1 MKRANRISS
10 RRCLTNANLLRF
22 LAFLVVCL
30 CLTVGTVLAGDKG
43 ETKKETKKE
52 VKLDQK
58 KKAESEEKTVI
69 TGSLIPQ
76 KVKPNRIPV
85 TTSPVIIIGRQ
96 DIERSGAATVLEVLK
111 KQGTGR

>member
-1 MKRANRISS
+1 MKTPNRISS

-22 LAFLVVCL
+22 LAFLVVSL

-52 VKLDQK
+52 AKLDQK
-58 KKAESEEKTVI
+58 RKSESEEKTLI

-76 KVKPNRIPV
+76 KAKPNRIPV
-85 TTSPVIIIGRQ
+85 TSSPVIVIDRN
-96 DIERSGAATVLEVLK
+96 DIERSGAVTLAGVLK
-111 KQGTGR
+111 KQIPR